1 VPVYPTDT
9 TIDEIFNEA
18 PGNVRVQYSPGANND
33 FTFLS
38 ANVDAVTL
46 DGGANVTEVIGRIDT
61 FNTGNVYVDGL
72 TPDNVYNFT
81 IEVFYDNNYKTSN
94 VKRYDV
100 PVYPT
105 DTTIDEIFNE
115 APGNVRVQYRPG
127 ANNDFT
133 FLSANVTAVTED
145 SGGENR
151 YTAIDN
157 LDDFN
162 LGNVYVDGLVEGN
175 VYDFT
180 IEVFYNIGLTTN
192 IAIRADSGLYYLDDV
207 SQDTVHLNVGDTLV
221 FTLDDESMSGHPLW
235 IETTQNTNGANY
247 VSFDEVTNNG
257 ARSGE
262 IRWTPTTVGRY
273 YYNCEAHNYM
283 GGEIVVSGNPT
294 QTITSN
300 VKEDH
305 RVPVYPTDTTIDIIF
320 TEIFNEAPGN
330 VRVQYSPGANNDFTF
345 LSANVDAVTYNGGA
359 NVTEVIGRIDTFNTG
374 NVYVD
379 GLSVDNVYDFVIE
392 VIYKKDGTSYETS
405 SNVKSHYVSSPPV
418 FPTDTIIK
426 EIFYEAP
433 GNVRVQYSPGANN
446 DFQFSSAN
454 VDAVT
459 YNGGAN
465 VTEVI
470 GSIDTFNTGNVY
482 VDGLTPDNV
491 YDFTIEVFYEK
502 DSHVLNDPYI
512 FHFTTANIYS
522 NIEIRY
528 YQFPDK
534 TSIDDVFNEAPGNV
548 RVQYSPGANND
559 YEFVSANV
567 TTSSI
572 DGVNKYTLLID
583 EYDVFDTGNVYVKD
597 LVQGNAYNFMI
608 DVFYNNKKVTYTY
621 NVRYASLRYFLNDH
635 EQPDIELNVG
645 DTLMFV
651 LESSV
656 EDHPLWIKDAQT
668 PGPGSGTTGVVNN
681 GNDSG
686 TITWTP
692 TNVGTFYYICEIHP
706 QMTGIITVRESP
718 TIQISSTI
726 YENYSVIIY
735 PTDTTIDEVFNEAP
749 GNVRV
754 QYSPGANND
763 FQFSSA
769 NVDAVT
775 YNGGANVTEVIG
787 RIDTFNTGNVYVDG
801 LTPDNEYNFTI
812 EVFYVKD
819 GDDFITSKVKEGH
832 RVPVY
837 PTDTTI
843 DEIFNEAPGNLRVQ
857 YSPGANNDFTFLSAN
872 VTAVT
877 LDGGVNGYTFINHS
891 TDFNS
896 GNVYVDGLTQGDKY
910 DVTIDV
916 LYSDNVRTSAVSIG
930 HVGWFTLLNISLG
943 MNSGYERFDTL
954 GNAQSYADQNQ
965 LNVILQDKTESV
977 YDVFTTSLKDE
988 SFAFFFSYGMNYN
1001 NSYTSAPQ
1009 FFLEF
1014 SNPTISISDIGRGNV
1029 SVNVDTGVLS
1039 KIQQRYYNHITY
1051 PPHMLVSSILTVK
1064 DDSESIIRSE
1074 TLTNTNYYW
1083 LSDEPNLIFSNIT
1096 GLTMGDTYIFTVV
1109 QSYAP
1114 RVLQYSYEKYSDESY
1129 TVSEYPPEDGWYEY
1143 TNMYVYT
1150 SDISTG
1156 STTRRWNGYPL
1167 TVESAKLAA
1176 EGEGSRMFYR
1186 TAANKWYA
1194 YEISSIN
1201 SNAVWV
1207 INDSPDYEGLT
1218 TWLYLYDV
1226 RSSTV
1231 WTDNSV

>member
-1 VPVYPTDT
+1 
-9 TIDEIFNEA
+9 
-18 PGNVRVQYSPGANND
+18 
-33 FTFLS
+33 
-38 ANVDAVTL
+38 
-46 DGGANVTEVIGRIDT
+46 
-61 FNTGNVYVDGL
+61 
-72 TPDNVYNFT
+72 
-81 IEVFYDNNYKTSN
+81 
-94 VKRYDV
+94 
-100 PVYPT
+100 
-105 DTTIDEIFNE
+105 
-115 APGNVRVQYRPG
+115 
-127 ANNDFT
+127 
-133 FLSANVTAVTED
+133 
-145 SGGENR
+145 
-151 YTAIDN
+151 
-157 LDDFN
+157 
-162 LGNVYVDGLVEGN
+162 
-175 VYDFT
+175 
-180 IEVFYNIGLTTN
+180 
-192 IAIRADSGLYYLDDV
+192 
-207 SQDTVHLNVGDTLV
+207 
-221 FTLDDESMSGHPLW
+221 
-235 IETTQNTNGANY
+235 
-247 VSFDEVTNNG
+247 
-257 ARSGE
+257 
-262 IRWTPTTVGRY
+262 
-273 YYNCEAHNYM
+273 
-283 GGEIVVSGNPT
+283 
-294 QTITSN
+294 
-300 VKEDH
+300 
-305 RVPVYPTDTTIDIIF
+305 
-320 TEIFNEAPGN
+320 
-330 VRVQYSPGANNDFTF
+330 
-345 LSANVDAVTYNGGA
+345 VTYNGGA

-726 YENYSVIIY
+726 YENYSVII
-735 PTDTTIDEVFNEAP
+735 
-749 GNVRV
+749 
-754 QYSPGANND
+754 
-763 FQFSSA
+763 
-769 NVDAVT
+769 
-775 YNGGANVTEVIG
+775 
-787 RIDTFNTGNVYVDG
+787 
-801 LTPDNEYNFTI
+801 
-812 EVFYVKD
+812 
-819 GDDFITSKVKEGH
+819 
-832 RVPVY
+832 Y